1 MIPAQRKFAN
11 TVQYKYP
18 DEKVIGA
25 ATHIDSSMVQEE
37 HLALLPAPEVVLQT
51 CPRPASSE
59 ESPSTLLFCSL
70 RAYVDN
76 QTLRCPAA
84 LFPSAKTL
92 LEELMEP
99 LGVRFHASP
108 AVWDS
113 VENPE
118 EGLITLGIPMWAGP
132 PSRDSSAGEPTLLHA
147 VGSDDFIIQRC
158 LTKLER
164 DYLDALEKLREVL
177 SAAPSGRDV
186 RSSVERT
193 LRICIVPK
201 LTHFARAFPPS
212 LIKSTLKRCDAAT
225 LRFAI
230 DELYAWSPE
239 KFWTKQHERLVGL
252 NLQLPRGAGLIP
264 QHQLCDSAY
273 VASWL
278 QPLATMASAFGVS
291 EKSLL
296 REWSVSASSPA
307 LLEMK
312 ACLSKLGFESL
323 RSARKCFSKALQKHK
338 ERLEQRKEQGD
349 LPRHWEFKF
358 HWQKFLSKG
367 V

>member
-1 MIPAQRKFAN
+1 MKI
-11 TVQYKYP
+11 P

-37 HLALLPAPEVVLQT
+37 HLALLPAPDIVLQT

-92 LEELMEP
+92 LEQLMEP

-113 VENPE
+113 VANPE
-118 EGLITLGIPMWAGP
+118 EGLITLGIPLWAGS

-225 LRFAI
+225 IRFAI

-239 KFWTKQHERLVGL
+239 RFWTKKDEHLVGL

-264 QHQLCDSAY
+264 QHQLCDSAH
-273 VASWL
+273 VASWF
-278 QPLATMASAFGVS
+278 QPLSTISSAFGVS
-291 EKSLL
+291 QKSLL
-296 REWSVSASSPA
+296 HEWSSSA
-307 LLEMK
+307 
-312 ACLSKLGFESL
+312 
-323 RSARKCFSKALQKHK
+323 
-338 ERLEQRKEQGD
+338 
-349 LPRHWEFKF
+349 
-358 HWQKFLSKG
+358 
-367 V
+367 

>member
-59 ESPSTLLFCSL
+59 ESPSTLVFCSL

-92 LEELMEP
+92 LEQLMEP

-113 VENPE
+113 AANPE
-118 EGLITLGIPMWAGP
+118 EGLITLGIPMWAGSP
-132 PSRDSSAGEPTLLHA
+132 TRDASAGEPTLLHA

-164 DYLDALEKLREVL
+164 DYLDALEKLRDVL

-201 LTHFARAFPPS
+201 LIYLARACPPS
-212 LIKSTLKRCDAAT
+212 LIKSTLK
-225 LRFAI
+225 
-230 DELYAWSPE
+230 
-239 KFWTKQHERLVGL
+239 
-252 NLQLPRGAGLIP
+252 
-264 QHQLCDSAY
+264 
-273 VASWL
+273 
-278 QPLATMASAFGVS
+278 
-291 EKSLL
+291 
-296 REWSVSASSPA
+296 
-307 LLEMK
+307 
-312 ACLSKLGFESL
+312 
-323 RSARKCFSKALQKHK
+323 
-338 ERLEQRKEQGD
+338 
-349 LPRHWEFKF
+349 
-358 HWQKFLSKG
+358 
-367 V
+367 